1 MELCDDSKDLGT
13 RIVQAM
19 DEHDS
24 LLQVLLQKG
33 SRADEASATASSPS
47 ASMSGSTASYRSGG
61 KVPKGDK
68 TIIEELQVSN
78 EQLRILV
85 EQLVNE
91 LAALRTE
98 NERLNH
104 QVADLMNDQSSN
116 LTQLPPL
123 EQPQLL
129 Y

>member
-1 MELCDDSKDLGT
+1 MNDESKDLGM
-13 RIVQAM
+13 RIVRVM

-24 LLQVLLQKG
+24 LLQVLISKG
-33 SRADEASATASSPS
+33 DRETKETALPAESPS
-47 ASMSGSTASYRSGG
+47 SSMSGSSASYRSAS

-91 LAALRTE
+91 LSALRSE
-98 NERLNH
+98 NQRLSL
-104 QVADLMNDQSSN
+104 QVADLLNEQSSN
-116 LTQLPPL
+116 LPQLPPL
-123 EQPQLL
+123 EQPKLL

>member
-1 MELCDDSKDLGT
+1 M

-33 SRADEASATASSPS
+33 GREETSAAGISSPT
-47 ASMSGSTASYRSGG
+47 ASMSGSTTASYRSGG

-91 LAALRTE
+91 LAALRNE
-98 NERLNH
+98 NDRLRN
-104 QVADLMNDQSSN
+104 QVTDLMNDQSSH
-116 LTQLPPL
+116 LPQLPPL
-123 EQPQLL
+123 EQPKLL

>member
-1 MELCDDSKDLGT
+1 
-13 RIVQAM
+13 
-19 DEHDS
+19 
-24 LLQVLLQKG
+24 
-33 SRADEASATASSPS
+33 
-47 ASMSGSTASYRSGG
+47 MSGSSASYRSAS

-91 LAALRTE
+91 LAALRAE
-98 NERLNH
+98 NQRLNH
-104 QVADLMNDQSSN
+104 QIADLVNESSSC
-116 LTQLPPL
+116 LPQLPPL
-123 EQPQLL
+123 EQPKLL